1 MFFAKFKLYLFS
13 QKRKLLRYFRPA
25 SWFAT
30 AKRGGCYW
38 HPSPRSYLFLLL
50 LFLRS
55 RSFLASTSLSLVS
68 TLIRWHV
75 CKMARCVSGIHFH
88 VCQKSNE
95 SWAKLF
101 EQGRAGL
108 LLSPTL
114 LLLLPPTWFA
124 APFGAFVHIVGVVFR
139 LKFMGNCLPT
149 NKESGILCFLKFNV
163 TVFADCV

>member
-13 QKRKLLRYFRPA
+13 QKRKLLRCFRPA

-30 AKRGGCYW
+30 AKRGAHSATVGGCYW
-38 HPSPRSYLFLLL
+38 HPPPRSYLFLL

-101 EQGRAGL
+101 EQGRAFAL
-108 LLSPTL
+108 PHTTTPVRPSAFPPHPPDSQLPLVHLYILSVWYSDSNLWEIACQRTRK
-114 LLLLPPTWFA
+114 A
-124 APFGAFVHIVGVVFR
+124 AFCVF
-139 LKFMGNCLPT
+139 
-149 NKESGILCFLKFNV
+149 
-163 TVFADCV
+163 